1 MKKLKLYPKLVE
13 LAGALSELVF
23 SSYNEDDR
31 AMLTLKA
38 AFDSLPQD
46 IQARYNSV
54 VWPSR
59 SHKPKRALAIL
70 MN

>member
-23 SSYNEDDR
+23 TSYNEDAR
-31 AMLTLKA
+31 TVLTLKA
-38 AFDSLPQD
+38 AFDSLPAD

-54 VWPSR
+54 
-59 SHKPKRALAIL
+59 I
-70 MN
+70 